1 MLATL
6 TRVAAVGTVLAAL
19 AAGPAMAQTKM
30 IVNNDTGPVSLKG
43 QTWEH
48 FKELVD
54 QRLGNEIA
62 VEVHHGGALYSQK
75 TMLQGLQLNA
85 IQAIAP
91 VVGVFTGT
99 FPKLA
104 VLTLPFLL
112 TTPTAI
118 ETAMND
124 EMVENGLL
132 KDLRDQGIE
141 PVAVWLNGPR
151 NVGRKGAPVLTP
163 ADMKGVKIRVPGGSN
178 YVEAFKAVDAN
189 VITMDWG
196 EVPTALQQGVI
207 DAVEPTPNAWLS
219 SRLFEVA
226 DNITETGYIYDFY
239 IVAVNKDWWDGLD
252 EGVRK
257 ELQAVMDETTK
268 WNWENTDRVNA
279 EAAEKMEAEGATIH
293 PLSDEQRA
301 EWKKAMRPVWDKLG
315 TSQVGE
321 ELMQRLIEIGE
332 QNG

>member
-1 MLATL
+1 MLGTISRL
-6 TRVAAVGTVLAAL
+6 AAVGAVLSAL
-19 AAGPAMAQTKM
+19 AAGPALAQTKM
-30 IVNNDTGPVSLKG
+30 VVNNDTGPVSLKG

-48 FKELVD
+48 FKEIVEGKLGD
-54 QRLGNEIA
+54 QVT
-62 VEVHHGGALYSQK
+62 VELHHGGALYSQK
-75 TMLQGLQLNA
+75 TMLQGLQLGA
-85 IQAIAP
+85 IQAISP
-91 VVGVFTGT
+91 VVGVYTGT

-112 TTPTAI
+112 STPTAI

-124 EMVENGLL
+124 EMVEKELL
-132 KDLRDQGIE
+132 QDMRDQGIE

-151 NVGRKGAPVLTP
+151 NVGRKGTPILTP

-189 VITMDWG
+189 VITMAWG

-219 SRLFEVA
+219 SRLFEIA
-226 DNITETGYIYDFY
+226 DQITETGYIYDFY
-239 IVAVNKDWWDGLD
+239 IVAVNKPWWDDLD
-252 EGVRK
+252 EDVRSGL
-257 ELQAVMDETTK
+257 EAALDETTE
-268 WNWENTDRVNA
+268 WNWQNTDRVNT
-279 EAAEKMEAEGATIH
+279 EANEKMQAEGAKIH
-293 PLSDEQRA
+293 ELTDEQLA

-321 ELMQRLIEIGE
+321 KLMKRLIEIGS

>member
-1 MLATL
+1 MIGRF
-6 TRVAAVGTVLAAL
+6 TRAAAVGAL
-19 AAGPAMAQTKM
+19 LTAFATAPAWAQTKM

-48 FKELVD
+48 FKEIVEGK
-54 QRLGNEIA
+54 LGDKVT
-62 VEVHHGGALYSQK
+62 VELHHGGALYSQK
-75 TMLQGLQLNA
+75 TMLQGLQLGA

-91 VVGVFTGT
+91 VVGVYTGT

-112 TTPTAI
+112 STPTAI

-124 EMVENGLL
+124 EMVKKGLL
-132 KDLRDQGIE
+132 QDLRDQGIE

-151 NVGRKGAPVLTP
+151 NVGRKGSAVLTP

-189 VITMDWG
+189 VITMAWG

-219 SRLFEVA
+219 SRLFEIA

-239 IVAVNKDWWDGLD
+239 IVALNKSWWDGLD

-257 ELQAVMDETTK
+257 ELAAAMDETTK

-279 EAAEKMEAEGATIH
+279 EAEDKMKAEGATIH
-293 PLSDEQRA
+293 KLTDEQRA
-301 EWKKAMRPVWDKLG
+301 EWKKAMQPVWEKLG
-315 TSQVGE
+315 TSQVGD
-321 ELMQRLIEIGE
+321 ELMRRLIEIGK